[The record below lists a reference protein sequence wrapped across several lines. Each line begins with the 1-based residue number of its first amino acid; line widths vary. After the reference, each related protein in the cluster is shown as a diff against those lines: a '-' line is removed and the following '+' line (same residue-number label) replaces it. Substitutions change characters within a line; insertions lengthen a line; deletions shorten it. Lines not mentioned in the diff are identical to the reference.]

1 MKQQSFEEK
10 LNTLDDILSEFEKQE
25 TLTLE
30 KSLSL
35 YEEGIRLVQYRPY
48 SVSAI
53 MSLGS
58 ELPLQIY
65 VLLIRDVGA

>member
-35 YEEGIRLVQYRPY
+35 YEEGIRLVR
-48 SVSAI
+48 
-53 MSLGS
+53 
-58 ELPLQIY
+58 ECTT
-65 VLLIRDVGA
+65 VLENAQKRIDALND

>member
-10 LNTLDDILSEFEKQE
+10 LNALDDILSEFEKQE

-35 YEEGIRLVQYRPY
+35 YEEGIRLVR
-48 SVSAI
+48 
-53 MSLGS
+53 
-58 ELPLQIY
+58 ECTT
-65 VLLIRDVGA
+65 VLENAQKRIDALND

>member
-10 LNTLDDILSEFEKQE
+10 LNTLDNILSEFEKQE

-35 YEEGIRLVQYRPY
+35 YEEGIRLVRECTTVFENAQKRID
-48 SVSAI
+48 A
-53 MSLGS
+53 LN
-58 ELPLQIY
+58 
-65 VLLIRDVGA
+65 D

>member
-10 LNTLDDILSEFEKQE
+10 LNTLDNILSEFEKQE

-35 YEEGIRLVQYRPY
+35 YEEGIRLVR
-48 SVSAI
+48 
-53 MSLGS
+53 
-58 ELPLQIY
+58 ECTT
-65 VLLIRDVGA
+65 VLENAQKRIDALND